1 MKDVVLNIK
10 RGKLTAIVGQVGS
23 GKSSLLQAMLGEM
36 EVRNGSINTAKDMK
50 IAYVAQLAWIQNL
63 TLRDNI
69 LFDQSFNRRKYSEAI
84 ENCALTADLEML
96 ANGDQTEIGENG
108 INLSGGQ
115 KQRVS
120 LARALY
126 SESDIYL
133 LDDPLSAV
141 DAHVGK
147 HIFAKVLDSK
157 TGALKEKTRVIATNS
172 LDLLKNVD
180 YVIVLKDGRIS
191 EQGPYQELI
200 DNRKDFA
207 NFLAQFVKVE
217 EKSNPT
223 PAEDSSKSIPI
234 RYERTTSVS
243 SETVYGTTPNRLL
256 ARSLSIDPEFSSPR
270 RRLSR
275 RLSHDVHE
283 TVEAVPPAVI
293 EEPFEEADEG
303 RLIEEEAAETG
314 RVKMGVY
321 FEYAKSI
328 GLFGALSAVFFVIL
342 GQLLHTLGNLN
353 YNFYNKK
360 HIFKSVLQATF
371 GFQLGQI
378 TMVHIIPQTSLVL

>member
-1 MKDVVLNIK
+1 MVLNIK

-36 EVRNGSINTAKDMK
+36 EVRGGSINKATDMK
-50 IAYVAQLAWIQNL
+50 IAYVAQQAWIQNL

-84 ENCALTADLEML
+84 DNCALTADLEML

-133 LDDPLSAV
+133 FDDPLSAV

-172 LDLLKNVD
+172 LDILKDVD
-180 YVIVLKDGRIS
+180 YVVVLKDGKIS

-200 DNRKDFA
+200 NNQRDFA
-207 NFLAQFVKVE
+207 NFLAQFVKVDE
-217 EKSNPT
+217 QSAPLPVEAN
-223 PAEDSSKSIPI
+223 SKSVPI
-234 RYERTTSVS
+234 RYERTASVS
-243 SETVYGTTPNRLL
+243 SETVYGTTPNRGLM
-256 ARSLSIDPEFSSPR
+256 ARSLSVDPEFSSPR

-275 RLSHDVHE
+275 RLSHDVYE
-283 TVEAVPPAVI
+283 TVETVPSAVI

-342 GQLLHTLGNLN
+342 GQLLHTLGNL
-353 YNFYNKK
+353 FCR
-360 HIFKSVLQATF
+360 FL
-371 GFQLGQI
+371 
-378 TMVHIIPQTSLVL
+378 